1 MSLGVFQFY
10 AASLSSDPQ
19 VKADFRKEMQ
29 RFLPPRIV
37 AETVNNERFWDYL
50 VSEILALMRC
60 AKAHLEGNAHGG
72 EAFRM

>member
-1 MSLGVFQFY
+1 
-10 AASLSSDPQ
+10 
-19 VKADFRKEMQ
+19 MQ

-50 VSEILALMRC
+50 MSEIPALMRR
-60 AKAHLEGNAHGG
+60 AKAHLEGNAREG